1 MDRKLNKKRRK
12 LIGDLLHSERKLS
25 KISQEKMAQILGIRQ
40 DQISKMECG
49 ERRIDVVDLI
59 VYCKALGFSPT
70 QIAAKIESFLF
81 YEGVLDIYPDKKYLT
96 GLKTFKEIQI
106 KVSWYEKK
114 FSASMEVDVFGTKLF
129 SAESF
134 KKLQEMV
141 KEHFEFLSKQIISN
155 DYIILQWLRYGQY
168 DVKYKFM
175 DARSLL
181 NAYRDYLSL
190 KTISNVSGIN
200 QTLLSLYANGKK
212 KARHHQLSRIVNA
225 INKIGKE
232 LDLVVCKA

>member
-49 ERRIDVVDLI
+49 ERRIDIVDLI

-81 YEGVLDIYPDKKYLT
+81 YEGVLDIYPDKKYLA

-106 KVSWYEKK
+106 NVSWYENK
-114 FSASMEVDVFGTKLF
+114 FSAYMEVDIFGTQFF